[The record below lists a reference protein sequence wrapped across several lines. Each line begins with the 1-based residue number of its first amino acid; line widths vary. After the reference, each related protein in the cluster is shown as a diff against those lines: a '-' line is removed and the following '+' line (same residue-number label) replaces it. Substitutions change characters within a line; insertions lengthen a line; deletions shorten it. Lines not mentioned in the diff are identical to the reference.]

1 MTVLSFAYHLQPDI
15 TMTKSQNRKKCGNL
29 LLGDYS
35 ANKITGNAFFRI
47 ISNVID
53 KVNSISINYRVIA
66 TWYANQ

>member
-53 KVNSISINYRVIA
+53 KVINSISINCVIA